1 MDKIRQR
8 LSGYTAE
15 DFVKGVMIYG
25 VAAFLVCFMVLP
37 LCMLFSKAFQDKDGS
52 FAGLA
57 RFVEYFQSETLI
69 YSIGHTFYI
78 AIVSTEI
85 GRAHV

>member
-52 FAGLA
+52 FAGQYGGLQIIQQE
-57 RFVEYFQSETLI
+57 RV
-69 YSIGHTFYI
+69 
-78 AIVSTEI
+78 
-85 GRAHV
+85 